1 MRRTAIAVERVI
13 VAALAAG
20 AIIGCSAKQ
29 ATVAAHTAPAS
40 AVTIPDQD
48 NGKSIEVAKRQTLL
62 VRRASN
68 PMTGY
73 QWTLQGA
80 PAPLELIKSD
90 FAGASQS
97 KDLAGAGGIQTVQL
111 TAKSAGSAALQLDYR
126 RSWEKA
132 VPAAKTFAV
141 TVIVK

>member
-1 MRRTAIAVERVI
+1 MRHTAIALVRVI

-20 AIIGCSAKQ
+20 AIIGCSAKH
-29 ATVAAHTAPAS
+29 ATVAAQTAPPA
-40 AVTIPDQD
+40 AITITDQD
-48 NGKSIEVAKRQTLL
+48 NGKLLEVVRGQTLL
-62 VRRASN
+62 VRLASN
-68 PMTGY
+68 PTTGY
-73 QWTLQGA
+73 QWALQGD

-90 FAGASQS
+90 FASAPLS

-111 TAKSAGSAALQLDYR
+111 TAKSAGRAALKLDYR
-126 RSWEKA
+126 RSWEKD